1 MSAYQVDPDIID
13 LIVSAC
19 FGSDYGAE
27 RGAQRV
33 YYSGDAVIYTPSMRD
48 LVSSVDG
55 ASSMSC
61 IDLSDMSTREDVLGR
76 ELIAANCASLA
87 ARYSDTFADKIGG
100 MIGYLPD
107 SYNFRRVARSR
118 FADLGHV
125 FGALACFEY
134 QSCETCT
141 RTLADV
147 MTDRIRR
154 NVARQVS
161 DETAPDGGAW
171 SWSRDY
177 VREQETRLLIEIRT
191 GIANV

>member
-1 MSAYQVDPDIID
+1 MSAYQVDTDIID

-19 FGSDYGAE
+19 FNSEYGAE

-33 YYSGDAVIYTPSMRD
+33 YYSGDAVIYTPSMRG
-48 LVSSVDG
+48 LVSSYDQD
-55 ASSMSC
+55 SSMSC
-61 IDLSDMSTREDVLGR
+61 VDLSDMATREDMLGR

-107 SYNFRRVARSR
+107 SYKFRHVARSR

-147 MTDRIRR
+147 IAERIRR

-177 VREQETRLLIEIRT
+177 VREQETRLRGEIIGGLR
-191 GIANV
+191 